1 MTVKEKLLKIQEF
14 SGLTQSQMA
23 NRLGVTFAAL
33 NRWLNEKSQPRAQ
46 AQEKIDA
53 LLREFTG
60 EKEISADQ
68 LEMKKNSVLDKRKQ
82 FPAVVN
88 EILNNPDIRDQFVLL
103 LTYHSNRIEGSTLT
117 ENETAAI
124 LFQNTALPHKTLA
137 EQLEAKNHQTALDY
151 LFRQVSQKK
160 PITED
165 FILESHRILMNGVCD
180 DAGIYRRHPV
190 RIVGANIAT
199 ANFLKVPELM
209 ADLAVRINS
218 KKNIIDLAA
227 EVHAKFEQIHPF
239 ADGNGRI
246 GRLLLQAMLLLNN
259 FAPAIIRQEK
269 RRFYMIYL
277 NKAQAKSDLSL
288 LEDFTCDAIL
298 DGYKVLGRMNW

>member
-23 NRLGVTFAAL
+23 SRLGVTFAAL
-33 NRWLNEKSQPRAQ
+33 NRWLNEKSQPRAL

-60 EKEISADQ
+60 EKEIPVDQ
-68 LEMKKNSVLDKRKQ
+68 LGAKKNAVFDKQKQ
-82 FPAVVN
+82 FPSVIG
-88 EILNNPDIRDQFVLL
+88 EILNNHDIRDQLILL

-124 LFQNTALPHKTLA
+124 LFQNTALPDKTLT

-151 LFRQVSQKK
+151 LLRQVSQKK

-165 FILESHRILMNGVCD
+165 FILESHKILMNGVRD
-180 DAGIYRRHPV
+180 DAGFYRRHSV

-209 ADLAVRINS
+209 ADLVGRINS
-218 KKNIIDLAA
+218 KNNIIDLVA
-227 EVHAKFEQIHPF
+227 EIHAKFEQIHPF

-259 FAPAIIRQEK
+259 FAPAIIRQEN
-269 RRFYMIYL
+269 RRFYMMYL
-277 NKAQAKSDLSL
+277 NKAQAKNDLSL
-288 LEDFTCDAIL
+288 LEDFICDAIL
-298 DGYKVLGRMNW
+298 DGYVVLQRMD